1 LKGGTM
7 TRERNEITPH
17 FGTVNF
23 ERRQR
28 PRIST
33 DLPAEYWHI
42 EDSKNYAGR
51 MLNVSEGGVL
61 LYLPEKIEV
70 GRNLKAR
77 LFIGPILALEPID
90 VLVQVTWNDFH
101 FGEGGHYRTGVK
113 FVTISAE
120 DMDKL
125 LHFLNTMTTPQ
136 RPSEAKIPSKLLRD
150 LGLSNLGNSSAV
162 PSNSPDQD

>member
-1 LKGGTM
+1 MIKEKNG
-7 TRERNEITPH
+7 ITPH

-42 EDSKNYAGR
+42 GNSKNYAGR

-70 GRNLKAR
+70 GRNLKVR
-77 LFIGPILALEPID
+77 LFIGPLLALEPID
-90 VLVQVTWNDFH
+90 ALVQVTWNDFH
-101 FGEGGHYRTGVK
+101 IGESGHYRVGVK
-113 FVTISAE
+113 FVNISTE

-125 LHFLNTMTTPQ
+125 RHFLNTLTTLEG
-136 RPSEAKIPSKLLRD
+136 PSEASIPTKLLRD
-150 LGLSNLGNSSAV
+150 LGLSSLGKSSAV
-162 PSNSPDQD
+162 RPNSPDED